1 MPGIMTGSSWRTRL
15 FELKVLDG
23 PLAGAFRV
31 RAGGGI
37 NWYFSHRAM
46 WFVVDYDPG
55 TVVRYLDLYL
65 NEILLGSGYALDRG
79 DDLLT
84 TEFPDSH
91 DAYAGA
97 VLSLA
102 ARYATA
108 TGDLDWLRDRG
119 PKLATI
125 ADANILSQAKL
136 NGLIRVYQT
145 PHMNGMGY
153 LMDQCECYAGLRDFG
168 RALEV
173 ANHRSASVYADA
185 AVRLGGAINAILY
198 DPQNK
203 AWRWSDDGTTIQQ
216 RWYPDLAAQVFPHL
230 YGVVTSERE
239 RDLTRYADGYSFLCS
254 GAPEWWDRLYDPFPW
269 LVIAYYVASRLGD
282 TERARRMLATAASL
296 PPDRFTVMDLAYAD
310 AVATAL

>member
-1 MPGIMTGSSWRTRL
+1 MPGIMPGSSWRTKL
-15 FELKVLDG
+15 FELKVPDG

-65 NEILLGSGYALDRG
+65 NEILPGSGYALDRA
-79 DDLLT
+79 DDLLVPQV
-84 TEFPDSH
+84 PDSH

-102 ARYATA
+102 ARYTAA
-108 TGDLDWLRDRG
+108 TGNFDWLRERRS
-119 PKLATI
+119 KLAAI
-125 ADANILSQAKL
+125 ADANILSQVKP
-136 NGLIRVYQT
+136 NGLIRVYQS
-145 PHMNGMGY
+145 PLMNGMGY

-168 RALEV
+168 RALEL

-185 AVRLGGAINAILY
+185 AVRLGEAINTVLY
-198 DPQNK
+198 DPQTR
-203 AWRWSDDGTTIQQ
+203 AWRWSDGATTIQQ
-216 RWYPDLAAQVFPHL
+216 RWYPDLAGQVFPHL
-230 YGVVTSERE
+230 YGVVTSQRE
-239 RDLTRYADGYSFLCS
+239 RDLIRYADGYAFLCS
-254 GAPEWWDRLYDPFPW
+254 GAPGWWERLYDPFPW
-269 LVIAYYVASRLGD
+269 LVIGYYAASRLGD
-282 TERARRMLATAASL
+282 TERAHRMLVTATSL